1 MQNAFTLEKGALAQ
15 EMCDKGLSNDR
26 IAAELDVTRYV
37 IDKWISLGLLKVKY
51 DANRRKTKESVH
63 LAQKLLKKN
72 LAASVIAEIVKVDK
86 STISRWKKQ
95 GKIR

>member
-1 MQNAFTLEKGALAQ
+1 MQNAFTLEKGVVAQ
-15 EMCDKGLSNDR
+15 RMCDRGLSNDR

-51 DANRRKTKESVH
+51 DANRRKTKEEVRI
-63 LAQKLLKKN
+63 AQKLLKKN
-72 LAASVIAEIVKVDK
+72 LAASVIAERVKVDK
-86 STISRWKKQ
+86 STINRWKRQ